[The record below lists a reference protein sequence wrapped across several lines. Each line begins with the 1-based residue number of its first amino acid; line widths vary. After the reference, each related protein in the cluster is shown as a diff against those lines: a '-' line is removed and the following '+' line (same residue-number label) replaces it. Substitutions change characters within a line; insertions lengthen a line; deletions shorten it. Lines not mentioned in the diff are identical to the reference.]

1 MHGPEAEEQG
11 RLWYGSDPGPIEAW
25 LPFITQTQ
33 GQQQQQAEE
42 EEEEEE
48 EPAALQPKTSVAAAP
63 GD

>member
-33 GQQQQQAEE
+33 GQQQPA
-42 EEEEEE
+42 EEEEE
-48 EPAALQPKTSVAAAP
+48 EPAALQPKASVAAAP